1 MDSEEEYLSRGFA
14 GCVRKPFRMNDLLET
29 VFRIIGRSR
38 QEAWQPDFSL
48 ILSKE
53 DNKDEMLGIFIW
65 ESRKDLDRLHGALE
79 KDDRQTVR
87 EILHKNLPLWT
98 SVRLDYPIG
107 KLQTIV
113 LSDPE
118 LWTEEQI
125 RCIYKIVEA
134 AEKLITCAENMKKN
148 IK

>member
-1 MDSEEEYLSRGFA
+1 MTY
-14 GCVRKPFRMNDLLET
+14 
-29 VFRIIGRSR
+29 
-38 QEAWQPDFSL
+38 
-48 ILSKE
+48 
-53 DNKDEMLGIFIW
+53 FIS

-98 SVRLDYPIG
+98 SVRLDYPIEE
-107 KLQTIV
+107 LQTVV

-125 RCIYKIVEA
+125 RCIYKIGEA
-134 AEKLITCAENMKKN
+134 AGKLTTCAENIKKN